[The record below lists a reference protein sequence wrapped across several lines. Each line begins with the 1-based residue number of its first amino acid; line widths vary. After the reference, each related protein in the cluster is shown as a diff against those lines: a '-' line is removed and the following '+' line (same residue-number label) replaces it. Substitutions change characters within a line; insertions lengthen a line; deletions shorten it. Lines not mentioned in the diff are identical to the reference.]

1 MEESA
6 IENIEKKLD
15 FIALS
20 VNSLENAQKVQSKQ
34 NKNQNLN
41 NRLELVERKQDEI
54 LRILTALRSELAGIS
69 SGMARRDSL
78 ILGSS
83 VVSGIA
89 IRRDSIIGGDQNSR
103 RNSLILPDYYGRSSI
118 PVMEV
123 EPWELTLQV
132 QEIVNKLFERQ
143 FVLTPWVR
151 EKRLRNQLRLILKDH
166 LDAGPKRRS
175 TITKLV
181 HDAHQIFPIWRN
193 QIRDKMFQD
202 WENIQELNPKEASN
216 IIFDGFKKSRQND
229 EIESMSLYAEH
240 MIEVGQYL
248 KRKLADRAE
257 RAGRQPG
264 NVTNSKFWY
273 EVRKK
278 IQEVLQQEKEMGI
291 KRDIEI
297 DDDDSDD
304 ILVSQNGAE
313 SEDEIG
319 TDVSRNNVNNG
330 HVEIM

>member
-1 MEESA
+1 MQ
-6 IENIEKKLD
+6 L
-15 FIALS
+15 
-20 VNSLENAQKVQSKQ
+20 KQ
-34 NKNQNLN
+34 NKSQNLN

-78 ILGSS
+78 ILGTS

-123 EPWELTLQV
+123 EPWELTQQV
-132 QEIVNKLFERQ
+132 QEVGSFQFHLISISKTLFDQIVNKLFERQ

-193 QIRDKMFQD
+193 QIR
-202 WENIQELNPKEASN
+202 
-216 IIFDGFKKSRQND
+216 
-229 EIESMSLYAEH
+229 
-240 MIEVGQYL
+240 
-248 KRKLADRAE
+248 
-257 RAGRQPG
+257 
-264 NVTNSKFWY
+264 
-273 EVRKK
+273 
-278 IQEVLQQEKEMGI
+278 EK
-291 KRDIEI
+291 
-297 DDDDSDD
+297 
-304 ILVSQNGAE
+304 V
-313 SEDEIG
+313 
-319 TDVSRNNVNNG
+319 
-330 HVEIM
+330 

>member
-1 MEESA
+1 MTH
-6 IENIEKKLD
+6 KCK
-15 FIALS
+15 IAQQL
-20 VNSLENAQKVQSKQ
+20 Q
-34 NKNQNLN
+34 
-41 NRLELVERKQDEI
+41 
-54 LRILTALRSELAGIS
+54 IS
-69 SGMARRDSL
+69 C
-78 ILGSS
+78 
-83 VVSGIA
+83 
-89 IRRDSIIGGDQNSR
+89 Q
-103 RNSLILPDYYGRSSI
+103 
-118 PVMEV
+118 
-123 EPWELTLQV
+123 
-132 QEIVNKLFERQ
+132 
-143 FVLTPWVR
+143 
-151 EKRLRNQLRLILKDH
+151 
-166 LDAGPKRRS
+166 
-175 TITKLV
+175 
-181 HDAHQIFPIWRN
+181 
-193 QIRDKMFQD
+193 MFQD

-313 SEDEIG
+313 SE
-319 TDVSRNNVNNG
+319 VRFVNKKMLLKLEFLSEFC
-330 HVEIM
+330 HES